1 MPFDDDVRALPV
13 PELRVP
19 LELAEQDARLL
30 ATLAARLELE
40 PAAVVR
46 VALLTLA
53 QPARRSR
60 WA

>member
-1 MPFDDDVRALPV
+1 MFDDDCRAVPV
-13 PELRVP
+13 PELRRP
-19 LELAEQDARLL
+19 LELAEQDERLL
-30 ATLAARLELE
+30 ATLAARLQLE

-53 QPARRSR
+53 QPPRGRR

>member
-1 MPFDDDVRALPV
+1 MPFDDDVRTLPV
-13 PELRVP
+13 PQLTRP
-19 LELAEQDARLL
+19 LVLAEPDERLL
-30 ATLAARLELE
+30 ATLAARLRLE

-53 QPARRSR
+53 QPPRGRR